1 MRLDITSLEVQ
12 SFPTTAVAEREIAT
26 SDTGQWGPH
35 SYCWICEPSDET
47 VPSCD
52 YKCDQADTFVNPACT
67 YA

>member
-12 SFPTTAVAEREIAT
+12 SFPTTAIAEKT
-26 SDTGQWGPH
+26 LPSDTGQGGPQ

-52 YKCDQADTFVNPACT
+52 YRCQGSDTFIDPACT